1 MPIMKPKI
9 NFQEGNRLII
19 ANSRDF
25 SELPPIN
32 QELTLRDERYKVV
45 GYESAVVL
53 VKLVPA
59 AELEQRAPR
68 QNKAK
73 AKRAAKVQK
82 KAAHTA
88 KKSASKGKITGD
100 GKSESTAVRGNFYN
114 RKGN

>member
-32 QELTLRDERYKVV
+32 QELELRGERYKVV
-45 GYESAVVL
+45 GVDSATVL
-53 VKLVPA
+53 VRLVPVQ
-59 AELEQRAPR
+59 ELEQRAPR

-100 GKSESTAVRGNFYN
+100 GKSESTAVRGKFYN
-114 RKGN
+114 TKGN